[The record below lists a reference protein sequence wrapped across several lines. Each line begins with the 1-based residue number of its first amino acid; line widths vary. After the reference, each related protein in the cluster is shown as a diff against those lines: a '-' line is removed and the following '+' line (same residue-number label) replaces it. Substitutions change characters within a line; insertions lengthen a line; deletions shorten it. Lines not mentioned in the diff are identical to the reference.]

1 MIEESGLHRLT
12 GAESLFETFDSVL
25 SLNSQR
31 GVCRNLRAKLYKE
44 SFEFVRQ
51 QRIHCLLE
59 GAWFMNGIP
68 LATTVSRDT
77 LKRPTRPWRFLRL
90 VGPRQLCP

>member
-1 MIEESGLHRLT
+1 MSGITLPLIALT
-12 GAESLFETFDSVL
+12 DGFSS
-25 SLNSQR
+25 
-31 GVCRNLRAKLYKE
+31 NLRAKLYKE

-68 LATTVSRDT
+68 LATTVPRDT

-90 VGPRQLCP
+90 VRTLASLLPMHL

>member
-1 MIEESGLHRLT
+1 MTCS
-12 GAESLFETFDSVL
+12 
-25 SLNSQR
+25 
-31 GVCRNLRAKLYKE
+31 NLRAKLYKE

-59 GAWFMNGIP
+59 GAWFMNGIA
-68 LATTVSRDT
+68 LATTVPRDT

-90 VGPRQLCP
+90 VRAWPLAHNHDLTLMHSSRTPG